1 MAAFSLYQGSQSLKG
16 ACFMVPVSMLLG
28 LFFQILHIHDRA
40 LCARACQLAVQ
51 AQPAPRKLRRRR
63 FPSGTAGS
71 QLLVADLAVKTVG
84 DVLAHGHV
92 REDGVILENHC
103 DITVFR
109 LYIVHNLVTDF

>member
-71 QLLVADLAVKTVG
+71 QLLVADQNVQRALFNIDNDTVAIVNQRNG
-84 DVLAHGHV
+84 TAFKGLGGNMAHEADVVGA
-92 REDGVILENHC
+92 
-103 DITVFR
+103 
-109 LYIVHNLVTDF
+109 